1 MSGPIVTDGSL
12 RDPGFFGKLPT
23 QGDFL
28 SRRLPQ
34 EFLRVWDPWLQTALT
49 ESRASLEEG
58 WLDAYLTSPI
68 WQFVLTGGVAGQS
81 PWAGL
86 LMPSVDRIGRYFPL
100 TVACA
105 LPPSCNPFS
114 VMDSAADWF
123 SRTRSVMLA
132 ALEGATDVQ
141 EMDAQLL
148 ATCALPPQ
156 VLYPTVAPAGTDN
169 QGWRLALERPAQIG
183 QVTPALLHHALTEV
197 FFAYSLWWSEGSER
211 ITPSLL
217 LSQCLP
223 TGDAF
228 ESLYTGDWSSGSW
241 WDLGEVVR

>member
-1 MSGPIVTDGSL
+1 MSGSAVTGASPAP
-12 RDPGFFGKLPT
+12 PGFFGKLPG
-23 QGDFL
+23 QGDFVT
-28 SRRLPQ
+28 RRLSQ
-34 EFLRVWDPWLQTALT
+34 EFLRAWDPWLQAALT
-49 ESRASLEEG
+49 ESRASLGED
-58 WLDAYLTSPI
+58 WLEAYLTSPI
-68 WQFVLTGGVAGQS
+68 WRFVLNGGIAGQA

-100 TVACA
+100 TVACE
-105 LPPSCNPFS
+105 LPPGCNPFS
-114 VMDSAADWF
+114 VMGSVADWF
-123 SRTRSVMLA
+123 GQTQSLMLA
-132 ALEGATDVQ
+132 ALEGVLDVQ

-156 VLYPTVAPAGTDN
+156 MLYPSVVPAGTDN
-169 QGWRLALERPAQIG
+169 QGWRLSLERPAQIG
-183 QVTPALLHHALTEV
+183 QVVPALLHHALTEV

-217 LSQCLP
+217 LSQGLP

-241 WDLGEVVR
+241 WDLGELAG